1 MTILDKIKS
10 LGESAATWILAGMP
24 VVDKQTY
31 QDRMHICSMCDYLDI
46 KTGTC
51 DHCGCVMK
59 VKAWLATEPC
69 ADPKYKRWPA
79 IDNSDE

>member
-10 LGESAATWILAGMP
+10 LGESASTWLLAGMP
-24 VVDKQTY
+24 VVSREQY
-31 QDRMHICSMCDYLDI
+31 EDRLNLCKICNYYNI
-46 KTGTC
+46 NGTC

-69 ADPKYKRWPA
+69 SDPAHPKWPA
-79 IDNSDE
+79 IDKTDE